1 MFPAMIP
8 PFSSEPSTSSLP
20 RQVGDMVYFW
30 TGRGSHGYAT
40 IRAFKGEKI
49 LLDPEPDATRG
60 SDFRLRRTHPNGPY
74 WIPRNYGVPLSQ
86 IDTAPNFWWTNF

>member
-8 PFSSEPSTSSLP
+8 PFSIEPSTSSIP

-40 IRAFKGEKI
+40 IRGFNGDRV
-49 LLDPEPDATRG
+49 LLDPVEDATKG
-60 SDFRLRRTHPNGPY
+60 SDYRLRPTHPNGPY
-74 WIPRNYGVPLSQ
+74 WIPRNHGVPLSQ